1 MRDIRQLL
9 KHQLDSLAAQLTDG
23 SEETLK
29 EAQEGVSKLQFLTK
43 LQREAEAVD
52 AKLEEAM

>member
-1 MRDIRQLL
+1 
-9 KHQLDSLAAQLTDG
+9 LAAQLTDG
-23 SEETLK
+23 SEEALK

-43 LQREAEAVD
+43 LQREAEAVE